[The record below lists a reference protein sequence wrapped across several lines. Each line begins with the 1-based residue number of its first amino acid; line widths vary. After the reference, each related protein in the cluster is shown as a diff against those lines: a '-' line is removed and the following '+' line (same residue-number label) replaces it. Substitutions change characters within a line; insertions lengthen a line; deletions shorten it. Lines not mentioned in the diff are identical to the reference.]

1 MPLEILASL
10 HAILATPHILG
21 LLMAGSLIGILFSA
35 LPGLNAT
42 LGVAVML
49 PLTFSLPPGAG
60 IGFLTSIYIGA
71 MCGGLFAATL
81 LRIPGNPSSIAT
93 TFDGYPLA
101 RKGQPVK
108 ALATGVWANFVG
120 GMLGLVALVAFAPL
134 IARFAL
140 AFGPFEMTSLTLMAT
155 MLVVSLAQG
164 AMIKGLLAA
173 LLGMACGLVGFA
185 PIDGTARYTFEVTEL
200 TGGFGVVPV
209 IVGLF
214 AIAQILRE
222 VHRAAPQVAIDVD
235 VRGAGVTLAELRA
248 NLWNILRSSAIG
260 VWIGVLPGIGASA
273 SSIVAWAMAKRAAR
287 DPDSFGK
294 GNVAGIWASESSNNA
309 NVGGSLLPL
318 LTLGIPG
325 DAVTALM
332 IAGFMIHGLQP
343 GPLLFREHS
352 GVVADIYAAYLV
364 STLGV
369 LAFQL
374 ATLRIFPRI
383 LLVPHHYLLPL
394 MLVLTVVG
402 AYAADNQTFDVWV
415 MFGFGALAL
424 VLERH
429 GFSLAAFVLGFL
441 LGPILELNLRRA
453 LTYEDGDL
461 TPFLTRPISATMLVI
476 TVVALGFI
484 LYRQRRGGLRYADD

>member
-1 MPLEILASL
+1 MWFDFAASTLRIMGSPDTLA
-10 HAILATPHILG
+10 
-21 LLMAGSLIGILFSA
+21 LLFAGSLLGVVFSA

-49 PLTFSLPPGAG
+49 PLTFSLAPGVG
-60 IGFLTSIYIGA
+60 IGFLTSIYIGG

-101 RKGQPVK
+101 QKGYPVK
-108 ALATGVWANFVG
+108 ALATGIWANFVG
-120 GMLGLVALVAFAPL
+120 GILGLVALIGFAPV

-140 AFGPFEMTSLTLMAT
+140 SFGPFEMTMLTVMAMTLVISLSHGSM
-155 MLVVSLAQG
+155 V
-164 AMIKGLLAA
+164 KGLLAA
-173 LLGMACGLVGFA
+173 LVGMSCGLVGFA
-185 PIDGTARYTFEVTEL
+185 PIDGAARYTFGNVNL

-214 AIAQILRE
+214 AIAQIVRE
-222 VHRAAPQVAIDVD
+222 VHRDAPAAKIDLELK
-235 VRGAGVTLAELRA
+235 GVGITLAEIRD
-248 NLWNILRSSAIG
+248 NLWNMIRSSAIG

-273 SSIVAWAMAKRAAR
+273 SSVVAWAVAKQSAKN
-287 DPDSFGK
+287 PDEFGK
-294 GNVAGIWASESSNNA
+294 GSVAGIWASESSNNA

-318 LTLGIPG
+318 ITLGIPG

-343 GPLLFREHS
+343 GPLLFREHQ
-352 GVVADIYAAYLV
+352 GVVADIYASYLV
-364 STLGV
+364 ATVVV
-369 LAFQL
+369 LIFQI
-374 ATLRIFPRI
+374 ATMRIFPRI
-383 LLVPHHYLLPL
+383 LQVPHHFLLPI

-415 MFGFGALAL
+415 MFAFGGLAL
-424 VLERH
+424 VLERY
-429 GFSLAAFVLGFL
+429 GFSMAALVLGYL

-453 LTYEDGDL
+453 LTFEDGDL
-461 TPFLTRPISATMLVI
+461 TPFVTRPISAAMLAI
-476 TVVALGFI
+476 TVASLAYI
-484 LYRQRRGGLRYADD
+484 LWKQRRGGLSYVDD

>member
-1 MPLEILASL
+1 MLFDMLASLQAILASPGT
-10 HAILATPHILG
+10 LA
-21 LLMAGSLIGILFSA
+21 LLVAGSLIGILFSA

-49 PLTFSLPPGAG
+49 PLTFSLQPGSG

-81 LRIPGNPSSIAT
+81 LRIPGNASSIAT

-101 RKGQPVK
+101 QKGQPVK

-120 GMLGLVALVAFAPL
+120 GILGLIALVAFAPV

-140 AFGPFEMTSLTLMAT
+140 AFGPFEMTSLTIMAT

-185 PIDGTARYTFEVTEL
+185 PIDGTARYTFGVTEL

-222 VHRAAPQVAIDVD
+222 VHRAAPKVALDLH
-235 VRGAGVTLAELRA
+235 VRGTGVTRAEVRA
-248 NLWNILRSSAIG
+248 NLWNMLRSSAIG

-273 SSIVAWAMAKRAAR
+273 SSIVAWAMAKRASR
-287 DPDSFGK
+287 DPGSFGK
-294 GNVAGIWASESSNNA
+294 GNVAGIWASETSNNA

-352 GVVADIYAAYLV
+352 GIVADIYASYLV
-364 STLGV
+364 STVAV
-369 LAFQL
+369 LLFQL

-383 LLVPHHYLLPL
+383 LLVPHHYLLPV
-394 MLVLTVVG
+394 MLTLTVIG

-415 MFGFGALAL
+415 MFAFGALAL
-424 VLERH
+424 VLERY

-461 TPFLTRPISATMLVI
+461 TPFLTRPISATMLAL

-484 LYRQRRGGLRYADD
+484 LLKQRRGGLRYADD

>member
-1 MPLEILASL
+1 MLWRQ
-10 HAILATPHILG
+10 
-21 LLMAGSLIGILFSA
+21 GSEF
-35 LPGLNAT
+35 
-42 LGVAVML
+42 
-49 PLTFSLPPGAG
+49 
-60 IGFLTSIYIGA
+60 GFLTSIYIGA

-101 RKGQPVK
+101 RKGYPLK
-108 ALATGVWANFVG
+108 ALGTGVLANFAG
-120 GMLGLVALVAFAPL
+120 GMLGLVTLMALAPL

-140 AFGPFEMTSLTLMAT
+140 SFGPYEMTVLTVMAMLLVIT
-155 MLVVSLAQG
+155 MSQG
-164 AMIKGLLAA
+164 AMIKGLLSA
-173 LLGMACGLVGFA
+173 LLGLTVGVVGFA
-185 PIDGTARYTFEVTEL
+185 PIDGTPRLTFGDVHL

-214 AIAQILRE
+214 AIAQIVRE
-222 VHRAAPQVAIDVD
+222 VHREPVPVEIDLHLK
-235 VRGAGVTLAELRA
+235 GLGVTLREVRD
-248 NLWNILRSSAIG
+248 NIWNVIRSSAIG
-260 VWIGVLPGIGASA
+260 VWIGVLPGIGSSA
-273 SSIVAWAMAKRAAR
+273 SSIVAWAVAKQGSKH
-287 DPDSFGK
+287 PEEFGK
-294 GNVAGIWASESSNNA
+294 GSVEGIWASESSNNA

-343 GPLLFREHS
+343 GPLLFREHPE
-352 GVVADIYAAYLV
+352 VVADIYASYFFSTVVVLV
-364 STLGV
+364 
-369 LAFQL
+369 FQL

-383 LLVPHHYLLPL
+383 LLVPHYYLLPI

-424 VLERH
+424 VLERF
-429 GFSLAAFVLGFL
+429 GFSLAVFVLGYI

-453 LTYEDGDL
+453 LTFEAGDL
-461 TPFLTRPISATMLVI
+461 SPFVTRPISATLLGL
-476 TVVALGFI
+476 TVFALAFI
-484 LYRQRRGGLRYADD
+484 LYKQRSGGLQYEDD

>member
-1 MPLEILASL
+1 
-10 HAILATPHILG
+10 
-21 LLMAGSLIGILFSA
+21 
-35 LPGLNAT
+35 
-42 LGVAVML
+42 
-49 PLTFSLPPGAG
+49 
-60 IGFLTSIYIGA
+60 
-71 MCGGLFAATL
+71 
-81 LRIPGNPSSIAT
+81 
-93 TFDGYPLA
+93 
-101 RKGQPVK
+101 
-108 ALATGVWANFVG
+108 
-120 GMLGLVALVAFAPL
+120 
-134 IARFAL
+134 
-140 AFGPFEMTSLTLMAT
+140 

-185 PIDGTARYTFEVTEL
+185 PIDGTARYTFDVTEL

-222 VHRAAPQVAIDVD
+222 VHRAAPKVALDLH
-235 VRGAGVTLAELRA
+235 VRGAGVTRAEVRA
-248 NLWNILRSSAIG
+248 NLWNMFRSSAIG

-273 SSIVAWAMAKRAAR
+273 SSIVAWAMAKRASR
-287 DPDSFGK
+287 EPESFGK
-294 GNVAGIWASESSNNA
+294 GNVAGIWASETSNNA

-352 GVVADIYAAYLV
+352 GIVADIYASYLV
-364 STLGV
+364 STIAV
-369 LAFQL
+369 LLFQL

-383 LLVPHHYLLPL
+383 LLVPHHYLLPV
-394 MLVLTVVG
+394 MLTLTVIG

-424 VLERH
+424 VLERY
-429 GFSLAAFVLGFL
+429 GFSLAAFVLGGL
-441 LGPILELNLRRA
+441 VAPA
-453 LTYEDGDL
+453 LCYVEMVCEAAFGGDD
-461 TPFLTRPISATMLVI
+461 
-476 TVVALGFI
+476 
-484 LYRQRRGGLRYADD
+484 RQGG